1 MVVLKVVAETRGGN
15 QILSDRYIP
24 TDVQRHVGGRVAQ
37 SVLIVRWIDGRVRAT
52 EGRTSSEASRVDIGV
67 ALNRI

>member
-37 SVLIVRWIDGRVRAT
+37 SVLIVRAT